1 MLRRYFSMAV
11 FQKVAMRFSYLILS
25 LFQQKNRSSDTYHQH
40 FSSNILFLEKKT
52 ALLNNCR
59 KNSGIFLE

>member
-40 FSSNILFLEKKT
+40 FSSNILFLEKKD
-52 ALLNNCR
+52 
-59 KNSGIFLE
+59 SSFE